1 MSGGTNAPEVPR
13 TGAGIAAVLAL
24 ILLATSGAA
33 LWVTLHACGIT
44 LLSERYLFP
53 WCQARTVAEVRLA
66 EAEARH
72 LTLRRQLHDAE
83 LALMTPE
90 ACGPEVEP
98 LPVVVPPP
106 PEPEPEPEPEPAPEP
121 EPEPAPEPEP
131 EPQEEEQAQICEP
144 DQEYQPA
151 QEVALVMDGS
161 GSMQYSVDVPVEL
174 EARYI
179 ALDERL
185 ARIPPNNFLALLN
198 AAQMQQELAQLEQQL
213 RSYPGRSRIDV
224 ARQVMVDT
232 TQQAPSELGM
242 NLTVFGACNEI
253 RTNRYAPA
261 QRPQLINRIR
271 GVEARAGT
279 PLASAMRQAAQS
291 LELGD
296 NPDDAV
302 NMVLITDGAD
312 SCGGDPCQTA
322 RQLKQQKPGLIINV
336 IDMSQTDKL
345 RCVADIT
352 GGSYQRHRGADTQ
365 QLTEALKEASGYSGS
380 GQCRPATPRE

>member
-1 MSGGTNAPEVPR
+1 MATGTNPPAPPR
-13 TGAGIAAVLAL
+13 TGAGIAAILAL
-24 ILLATSGAA
+24 VLLGISGAA
-33 LWVTLHACGIT
+33 LWVALHACGIT
-44 LLSERYLFP
+44 AFGERYIFP
-53 WCQARTVAEVRLA
+53 WCQARTVAEVRLG

-72 LTLRRQLHDAE
+72 DTLRRQLHDVE
-83 LALMTPE
+83 LALMAPE

-98 LPVVVPPP
+98 LPVVVSPPP
-106 PEPEPEPEPEPAPEP
+106 IEEPEPEPVVEPEPEPEPERPPE
-121 EPEPAPEPEP
+121 ED
-131 EPQEEEQAQICEP
+131 QAQICEP

-161 GSMQYSVDVPVEL
+161 GSMEYSVDVPVEM
-174 EARYI
+174 EARHL
-179 ALDERL
+179 ALNERL
-185 ARIPPNNFLALLN
+185 SQISPNDFFAMLN
-198 AAQMQQELAQLEQQL
+198 ALQLQQEYDQLDQRL
-213 RSYPGRSRIDV
+213 RRFPGRSRIDV

-232 TQQAPSELGM
+232 TQQAPDELGM
-242 NLTVFGACNEI
+242 NLTVFGACNDI
-253 RTNRYAPA
+253 RTNRYGPA
-261 QRPQLINRIR
+261 QRPQLVNRIR
-271 GVEARAGT
+271 RVEPQAGT

-296 NPDDAV
+296 DPSDAV

-312 SCGGDPCQTA
+312 SCGGDPCQAA
-322 RQLKQQKPGLIINV
+322 RQLKQQKPGLIVNV